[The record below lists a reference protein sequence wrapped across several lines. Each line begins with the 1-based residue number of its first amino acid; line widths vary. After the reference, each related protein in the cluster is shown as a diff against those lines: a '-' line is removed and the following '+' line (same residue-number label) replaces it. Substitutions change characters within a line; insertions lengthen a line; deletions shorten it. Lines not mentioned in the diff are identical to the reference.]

1 MGRYL
6 GNLGRTFI
14 SCDSGVCIVI
24 IDLRLGYNVKSTYNY
39 HSYFSLFLK
48 HMFLPID
55 ASTLAMACTLSCF
68 ANLNVCSC
76 DTSVNG

>member
-24 IDLRLGYNVKSTYNY
+24 IDLRLGYNFKVLITIMIFFFPS
-39 HSYFSLFLK
+39 
-48 HMFLPID
+48 
-55 ASTLAMACTLSCF
+55 
-68 ANLNVCSC
+68 
-76 DTSVNG
+76 